1 MTNWTSASDKA
12 DLLRAASGKQSHHTS
27 DAIQHNKLLKCS
39 PSLKPEDCEFTV
51 KQNNEQ
57 ARSAYYFTHSCHL
70 PLPRV
75 RDSQLNFTGTY
86 GKYLDTCT
94 CQEYDSL
101 IPPCV
106 CSGGSTSKQHLI
118 FTLSLQCFPSQL
130 RNMSFFK
137 IFFIYLFFL
146 SIRFRPR
153 YCPTLT
159 AMFYNDLVISLD
171 AADLHCISLKLEW
184 DLILLQPCRSAVRKK
199 KKKEKC
205 SNWMPDL
212 FFRWLKCAVLQR
224 FPEQTTELGDSFQ
237 WCPAAKLW
245 ERFVFLPGL
254 SSPRSWVNGKIN
266 AQGELLIQHRQECL
280 VEATA
285 RKWRVT
291 RQFNWCYVGVRIKV
305 KVCDEVHLYNRPRA
319 NSQRLICSNY

>member
-199 KKKEKC
+199 KKRKMFKLNAWLVLSLIKMC
-205 SNWMPDL
+205 SAAAFPWTNHGAWRLVSVMSGCKAL
-212 FFRWLKCAVLQR
+212 GEVCVLAR
-224 FPEQTTELGDSFQ
+224 PFI
-237 WCPAAKLW
+237 AAQLS
-245 ERFVFLPGL
+245 ERK
-254 SSPRSWVNGKIN
+254 N
-266 AQGELLIQHRQECL
+266 
-280 VEATA
+280 
-285 RKWRVT
+285 
-291 RQFNWCYVGVRIKV
+291 
-305 KVCDEVHLYNRPRA
+305 
-319 NSQRLICSNY
+319 